1 MGKVVAVMTKRE
13 LSTFNRASGS
23 RVMAEQ
29 ITKIINNPILIGACV
44 RAVIDLHQEVVNEI
58 FEAHSLPK
66 DKQYSINTATGEIEL
81 LEENKPI
88 ENSEFN
94 EDTENEDIENLVNC
108 LNNLFEKLSRR

>member
-1 MGKVVAVMTKRE
+1 MGKVVAVMTKKE
-13 LSTFNRASGS
+13 LSTFNRITGS

-29 ITKIINNPILIGACV
+29 ITDIINNPILIGACV
-44 RAVIDLHQEVVNEI
+44 RAVINLHQEVVDEI

-66 DKQYSINTATGEIEL
+66 DKQYSINIATGEIEL

-94 EDTENEDIENLVNC
+94 KDTENIENLVNC
-108 LNNLFEKLSRR
+108 LNNLFEKLSRG

>member
-13 LSTFNRASGS
+13 LSTFNLASGS

-29 ITKIINNPILIGACV
+29 ITEIINNPILIGACV

-81 LEENKPI
+81 LE
-88 ENSEFN
+88 NSEFN

-108 LNNLFEKLSRR
+108 LNNLFEKLSRG

>member
-1 MGKVVAVMTKRE
+1 MGKVVAVMTKKE
-13 LSTFNRASGS
+13 LSTFNRITGS

-29 ITKIINNPILIGACV
+29 ITDIINNPILIGACV

-81 LEENKPI
+81 LE
-88 ENSEFN
+88 NSEFN
-94 EDTENEDIENLVNC
+94 EDTENIENLVNC
-108 LNNLFEKLSRR
+108 LNNLFEKLSRG